1 MKLTKE
7 TLKRIIKEELDTVLR
22 EVRIDNRD
30 LRDLG
35 MSQQH
40 IDKIHNAIET
50 GREEDMNQAQ
60 SLIDTFA
67 EMMGETGYEYYVR
80 NYVPSREVGDLE
92 KLGNQANDMLDP
104 NARFPGERTLKP
116 GYTMDDMKALEDKA
130 FAMAAEKTKRPGH
143 NEWEYDEKFA
153 DPLYDKPSALNT
165 QKRRFIDNSLRT
177 YMKDFYSQFPHSP
190 YDPFAG
196 DNK

>member
-1 MKLTKE
+1 MKLTKQ
-7 TLKRIIKEELDTVLR
+7 TLKRIIKEELDVVLR

-67 EMMGETGYEYYVR
+67 EMMGETGYEYYVK
-80 NYVPSREVGDLE
+80 NYFPSREVGDLE
-92 KLGNQANDMLDP
+92 KLGSQAA
-104 NARFPGERTLKP
+104 NAPSFYDTMVLSSDAKKLANKKADEMFDDLK
-116 GYTMDDMKALEDKA
+116 MDD
-130 FAMAAEKTKRPGH
+130 PV
-143 NEWEYDEKFA
+143 
-153 DPLYDKPSALNT
+153 SS
-165 QKRRFIDNSLRT
+165 DNSIPKWQIKKTHMDR
-177 YMKDFYSQFPHSP
+177 FHSSHEAAAA
-190 YDPFAG
+190 DRRR
-196 DNK
+196 KKK